1 MHAKKKKNEAE
12 KLSQLWATDPRELL
26 VAGPDFVLANFKRN
40 ATPGWNGD
48 KDQGKALLPLRG
60 ELMSELQERLFAE
73 RQQSLLVV
81 VQGIDTAGKGGIARH
96 VLSQVDPQGVKLK
109 AFKRPT
115 EEELAHHYLW
125 RIKNALPGPGYIGMF
140 DRSHYEDILVP
151 TVNRTLSP
159 EDIDKRYQEV
169 ADFEADLVANGTTI
183 IKFALMVSYQEQGLR
198 LRERLDRPDKNWK
211 FSPGDLD
218 VRGQWHDYQAAY
230 QQVLARSS
238 TPQAPWYVIPA
249 DRKWYSRLATTEII
263 TRTLIDMDPQWPAP
277 DFDVDEQRSRV
288 DATLAPELLAE
299 YKDELEEKLEEVAA
313 DEAAFES
320 ATERIADDD

>member
-1 MHAKKKKNEAE
+1 MHAKKKKAE
-12 KLSQLWATDPRELL
+12 KLSQLWTTDPRDLL
-26 VAGPDFVLANFKRN
+26 QAGADFVLANFKRN
-40 ATPGWNGD
+40 ATPGWDGD
-48 KDQGKALLPLRG
+48 KHDAKKLLPLRG

-73 RQQSLLVV
+73 RTQSLLVV

-96 VLSQVDPQGVKLK
+96 VLSLVDPQGVTLK
-109 AFKRPT
+109 AFKQPT
-115 EEELAHHYLW
+115 EEELSHHYLW
-125 RIKNALPGPGYIGMF
+125 RIKKALPAPGYIGMF

-151 TVNRTLSP
+151 TVNRTLP
-159 EDIDKRYQEV
+159 PDQIDKRYQEI

-198 LRERLDRPDKNWK
+198 LRERLDRPDKYWK
-211 FSPGDLD
+211 YSPSDLD

-230 QQVLARSS
+230 QQILSRSS

-263 TRTLIDMDPQWPAP
+263 TRTLIDMDPAWPAP
-277 DFDVDEQRSRV
+277 DFDVDEQRQRL

-299 YKDELEEKLEEVAA
+299 YKDEIDEKLEEVAA
-313 DEAAFES
+313 EEIAFES